1 MWVAINV
8 KNNSK
13 LNLIRNSLAK
23 ILGSNLKFFAP
34 KIQIQK
40 LK

>member
-23 ILGSNLKFFAP
+23 ILGSNLKFLH
-34 KIQIQK
+34 
-40 LK
+40 LKFKYKN